1 MKKYLVKDEDEGLVV
16 TELDEEPEK
25 KTEDEDI
32 EEEVHDDD
40 ALTPEEISALK
51 SLAAVA
57 SDLVALVEKSKTSD
71 EEEIV
76 DEDEEIDDEEVED
89 EDEEA
94 LLDED
99 EEEEVIETG
108 KAHDS
113 KKSFGA
119 IQRKSKP
126 KDSLEDDEV
135 ATAWAKRYG
144 GAK

>member
-16 TELDEEPEK
+16 TELDEESEK

-57 SDLVALVEKSKTSD
+57 PDLVALVEKSKTSD
-71 EEEIV
+71 E
-76 DEDEEIDDEEVED
+76 DEEIDDDDEEVED

-99 EEEEVIETG
+99 EEEVIETG

-135 ATAWAKRYG
+135 ANAWAKRYG

>member
-32 EEEVHDDD
+32 DEEVHDDD

-57 SDLVALVEKSKTSD
+57 PDLVALVEKSKTSD
-71 EEEIV
+71 E
-76 DEDEEIDDEEVED
+76 DEEIDDEDED
-89 EDEEA
+89 EDEDEDT

-99 EEEEVIETG
+99 EEEVIETG

-135 ATAWAKRYG
+135 ADAWAKRYG

>member
-32 EEEVHDDD
+32 DEEVHDDD

-71 EEEIV
+71 E
-76 DEDEEIDDEEVED
+76 DEEIDDEDED
-89 EDEEA
+89 EDENEEA

-99 EEEEVIETG
+99 EEEVIETG

-135 ATAWAKRYG
+135 ANA
-144 GAK
+144 

>member
-57 SDLVALVEKSKTSD
+57 PDLVALVEKSKTSD

-76 DEDEEIDDEEVED
+76 DEDEEIVGM
-89 EDEEA
+89 
-94 LLDED
+94 
-99 EEEEVIETG
+99 IG
-108 KAHDS
+108 
-113 KKSFGA
+113 
-119 IQRKSKP
+119 RKPAESTFWHSTQERTTK
-126 KDSLEDDEV
+126 E
-135 ATAWAKRYG
+135 
-144 GAK
+144 

>member
-32 EEEVHDDD
+32 DEEVHDDD

-71 EEEIV
+71 E
-76 DEDEEIDDEEVED
+76 DEEIDDEDEDED

-99 EEEEVIETG
+99 EEEVIETG

-135 ATAWAKRYG
+135 ANAWAKRYG

>member
-16 TELDEEPEK
+16 TELDEELEK

-32 EEEVHDDD
+32 DEEVHDDD

-71 EEEIV
+71 E
-76 DEDEEIDDEEVED
+76 DEEIDDEDED
-89 EDEEA
+89 EDA

-135 ATAWAKRYG
+135 ANAWAKRYG

>member
-32 EEEVHDDD
+32 DEEVHDDE

-71 EEEIV
+71 E
-76 DEDEEIDDEEVED
+76 DEEIDDEDED
-89 EDEEA
+89 EDA

-99 EEEEVIETG
+99 EEEVIETG

-126 KDSLEDDEV
+126 KDSLEEDEV
-135 ATAWAKRYG
+135 ANAWAKRYG

>member
-71 EEEIV
+71 E
-76 DEDEEIDDEEVED
+76 DEEIDDEDEELED

-99 EEEEVIETG
+99 EEEVIETG

-126 KDSLEDDEV
+126 KDSLENDEV
-135 ATAWAKRYG
+135 ADAWAKRYG

>member
-32 EEEVHDDD
+32 DEEVHDDD

-71 EEEIV
+71 E
-76 DEDEEIDDEEVED
+76 DEEIDDEDED
-89 EDEEA
+89 EDEDEDA

-99 EEEEVIETG
+99 EEEVIETG

-135 ATAWAKRYG
+135 ANAWAKRYG

>member
-1 MKKYLVKDEDEGLVV
+1 MKKYLVKDEDEGVIV

-57 SDLVALVEKSKTSD
+57 PDLVALVEKSKTSD

-76 DEDEEIDDEEVED
+76 DEEELEDENED
-89 EDEEA
+89 EDEDA

-99 EEEEVIETG
+99 EEEVIETG

-135 ATAWAKRYG
+135 ANAWAKRYG

>member
-57 SDLVALVEKSKTSD
+57 PDLVALVEKSKTSD

-76 DEDEEIDDEEVED
+76 DEDEEI

>member
-16 TELDEEPEK
+16 TEIDEEPEK

-71 EEEIV
+71 E
-76 DEDEEIDDEEVED
+76 DEEIDDEEELED
-89 EDEEA
+89 EDEDA

-99 EEEEVIETG
+99 EEEVIETG

-135 ATAWAKRYG
+135 ANAWAKRYG

>member
-32 EEEVHDDD
+32 DEEVHDDD

-71 EEEIV
+71 E
-76 DEDEEIDDEEVED
+76 DEEIDDEDED
-89 EDEEA
+89 EDEDEDA

-99 EEEEVIETG
+99 EEEVIETG

-135 ATAWAKRYG
+135 ADAWAKRYG

>member
-32 EEEVHDDD
+32 DEEVHDDD

-57 SDLVALVEKSKTSD
+57 SDLVALVDKSKTS
-71 EEEIV
+71 
-76 DEDEEIDDEEVED
+76 DEDEEIDDEDEELED
-89 EDEEA
+89 EDEET

-99 EEEEVIETG
+99 EEEVIETG

-135 ATAWAKRYG
+135 ADAWAKRYG

>member
-71 EEEIV
+71 E
-76 DEDEEIDDEEVED
+76 DEEIDDDDEEVED

-99 EEEEVIETG
+99 EEEVIETG

-135 ATAWAKRYG
+135 ANAWAKRYG

>member
-57 SDLVALVEKSKTSD
+57 PDLVALVEKSKTSD
-71 EEEIV
+71 E
-76 DEDEEIDDEEVED
+76 DEEIDDEEELED
-89 EDEEA
+89 EDEDEDEDA

-99 EEEEVIETG
+99 EEEVIETG

-135 ATAWAKRYG
+135 ANAWAKRYG

>member
-32 EEEVHDDD
+32 DEEVHDDD

-71 EEEIV
+71 E
-76 DEDEEIDDEEVED
+76 DEEIDDEDEELED
-89 EDEEA
+89 EDEDA

-99 EEEEVIETG
+99 EEEVIETG

-135 ATAWAKRYG
+135 ADAWAKRYG

>member
-32 EEEVHDDD
+32 DEEVHDDD

-71 EEEIV
+71 E
-76 DEDEEIDDEEVED
+76 DEEIDDEDEELED

-99 EEEEVIETG
+99 EEEVIETG

-135 ATAWAKRYG
+135 ADAWAKRYG

>member
-71 EEEIV
+71 E
-76 DEDEEIDDEEVED
+76 DEEIDDEEELDD
-89 EDEEA
+89 EDENA

-99 EEEEVIETG
+99 EEEVIETG

-126 KDSLEDDEV
+126 KDSLENDEV
-135 ATAWAKRYG
+135 ADAWAKRYG

>member
-71 EEEIV
+71 E
-76 DEDEEIDDEEVED
+76 DEEIDDEDEELED

-99 EEEEVIETG
+99 EEEVIETG

-135 ATAWAKRYG
+135 ADAWAKRYG

>member
-32 EEEVHDDD
+32 DEEVHDDD
-40 ALTPEEISALK
+40 TLTPEEISALK

-71 EEEIV
+71 E
-76 DEDEEIDDEEVED
+76 DEEIDDEDEELED
-89 EDEEA
+89 EDEET

-99 EEEEVIETG
+99 EEEVIETG
-108 KAHDS
+108 KTHDS

-135 ATAWAKRYG
+135 ANAWAKRYG

>member
-32 EEEVHDDD
+32 DEEVHDDD

-57 SDLVALVEKSKTSD
+57 SDIVALVEKSKTSD
-71 EEEIV
+71 E
-76 DEDEEIDDEEVED
+76 DEEIDDEDEELED

-99 EEEEVIETG
+99 EEEVIETG

-135 ATAWAKRYG
+135 ADAWAKRYG

>member
-1 MKKYLVKDEDEGLVV
+1 MKKYLVKDEDEGFSV
-16 TELDEEPEK
+16 TEIDEEPEV

-40 ALTPEEISALK
+40 EALTPEEIAALK
-51 SLAAVA
+51 SLAAVSA
-57 SDLVALVEKSKTSD
+57 DLVALVEKSKAAD
-71 EEEIV
+71 EEEEV
-76 DEDEEIDDEEVED
+76 EDDEEIDDED
-89 EDEEA
+89 EDEET

-99 EEEEVIETG
+99 EEVIETS
-108 KAHDS
+108 ATRDS

-126 KDSLEDDEV
+126 NDSLEEDDV
-135 ATAWAKRYG
+135 ANAWAKRYG

>member
-32 EEEVHDDD
+32 DEEVHDDD

-57 SDLVALVEKSKTSD
+57 PDLVALVEKSKTSD
-71 EEEIV
+71 E
-76 DEDEEIDDEEVED
+76 DEEIDDEDED
-89 EDEEA
+89 EDEDEDT

-99 EEEEVIETG
+99 EEEVIETG

-135 ATAWAKRYG
+135 ANAWAKRYG

>member
-1 MKKYLVKDEDEGLVV
+1 MKNY
-16 TELDEEPEK
+16 EPEVDFN
-25 KTEDEDI
+25 DE
-32 EEEVHDDD
+32 
-40 ALTPEEISALK
+40 
-51 SLAAVA
+51 
-57 SDLVALVEKSKTSD
+57 
-71 EEEIV
+71 
-76 DEDEEIDDEEVED
+76 DEEVED

-99 EEEEVIETG
+99 EEEVIETG

-135 ATAWAKRYG
+135 ADAWAKRYG

>member
-71 EEEIV
+71 E
-76 DEDEEIDDEEVED
+76 DEEIDDEDEELED

-99 EEEEVIETG
+99 EEEVIETG

-126 KDSLEDDEV
+126 KDSLVDDEI
-135 ATAWAKRYG
+135 ADAWAKRYG

>member
-32 EEEVHDDD
+32 EEEVRDDD

-71 EEEIV
+71 E
-76 DEDEEIDDEEVED
+76 DEEIDDEDEELED

-99 EEEEVIETG
+99 EEEVIETG

-126 KDSLEDDEV
+126 KDSLENDEV
-135 ATAWAKRYG
+135 ADAWAKRYG

>member
-57 SDLVALVEKSKTSD
+57 PDLVALVEKTKAS
-71 EEEIV
+71 
-76 DEDEEIDDEEVED
+76 DEDEEIDDEEELED
-89 EDEEA
+89 EDEDEDEDA

-99 EEEEVIETG
+99 EEEVIETG

-135 ATAWAKRYG
+135 ANAWAKRYG

>member
-57 SDLVALVEKSKTSD
+57 PDLVALVEKSKTSD

-76 DEDEEIDDEEVED
+76 DEDEEIDNEEVE
-89 EDEEA
+89 
-94 LLDED
+94 DED

>member
-32 EEEVHDDD
+32 DEEVHDDD

-71 EEEIV
+71 E
-76 DEDEEIDDEEVED
+76 DEEIDDEDED
-89 EDEEA
+89 EDEDEDA

-99 EEEEVIETG
+99 EEEVIETG

-126 KDSLEDDEV
+126 NDSLENDEV
-135 ATAWAKRYG
+135 ADAWAKRYG

>member
-16 TELDEEPEK
+16 TELDEEAEK

-32 EEEVHDDD
+32 DEEVHDDD

-71 EEEIV
+71 E
-76 DEDEEIDDEEVED
+76 DEEIDDEDEELED
-89 EDEEA
+89 EDEET

-99 EEEEVIETG
+99 EEEVIETG

-135 ATAWAKRYG
+135 ADAWAKRYG
-144 GAK
+144 GVK

>member
-16 TELDEEPEK
+16 TELDEESEK

-40 ALTPEEISALK
+40 ALTPEEISTLK

-57 SDLVALVEKSKTSD
+57 PDLVALVEKSKAS
-71 EEEIV
+71 
-76 DEDEEIDDEEVED
+76 DEDEKIDDEEEFED
-89 EDEEA
+89 EDEDA

-99 EEEEVIETG
+99 EEEVIETG

-135 ATAWAKRYG
+135 ANAWAKRYG

>member
-32 EEEVHDDD
+32 DEEVHDDD

-71 EEEIV
+71 E
-76 DEDEEIDDEEVED
+76 DEEIDDEDEELED

-99 EEEEVIETG
+99 EEEVIETG

-126 KDSLEDDEV
+126 KDSLENDEV
-135 ATAWAKRYG
+135 ADAWAKRYG